1 MGDIHADQE
10 TSWTNSEASFYLS
23 EDEEL
28 RGVDQIRGLPLEML
42 NPITAVT
49 IARLAG
55 EEMEVDWHAKFP
67 MNIRFLRVRI
77 CIDPWRP
84 LLVGYFVRVGEGRR
98 IWIQFRY
105 ERVFRICKNCGRIMH
120 TYPSCGVD
128 NLDIERELNS
138 QLDNIR
144 HRFGYNIGMD
154 VQEVH
159 FVNEM
164 CAFLHRSDRR
174 ATRVYYC

>member
-10 TSWTNSEASFYLS
+10 ASWTNSEASIYLS

-28 RGVDQIRGLPLEML
+28 RGVDQNEGEKKNIYVFHFDD
-42 NPITAVT
+42 PIVQSY
-49 IARLAG
+49 ILK
-55 EEMEVDWHAKFP
+55 ENLW
-67 MNIRFLRVRI
+67 
-77 CIDPWRP
+77 
-84 LLVGYFVRVGEGRR
+84 
-98 IWIQFRY
+98 
-105 ERVFRICKNCGRIMH
+105 ICKNCGRIMH
-120 TYPSCGVD
+120 TYPSCRVD

-144 HRFGYNIGMD
+144 HRFGYNIRMD

-164 CAFLHRSDRR
+164 CAFLQ
-174 ATRVYYC
+174 